1 MHQRDSIR
9 HTSFKLATFTVEP
22 ARNRIV
28 HKGISHGLEPRVM
41 DVLCAL
47 AEHPGKVLTRRDL
60 IDRIWGTEYGA
71 DESLTR
77 AISIIRGTLR
87 KAGASEEYIET
98 IPKRGY
104 RLCQFVTNELPEPGE
119 PTPSIKPVTMTP
131 SEVIAPPRRF
141 SIAVLPPECRGSLPK
156 LASLADAVAR
166 DLTDQLARAPRLT
179 VAAYEPAPGAGAAPL
194 TPAATG
200 RVRNVRYL
208 ACGSIDRSDK
218 SIWLRIAL
226 VHCESSSHV
235 WSRRIELPAVISQAD
250 LNTIVADVA
259 TSILSE
265 MQVREAAAYTG
276 EQNASPDADE
286 IIETV
291 EMLRTVY
298 SRQRA
303 NEIVAHLNELLES
316 DPANVRARAGLAVQL
331 AQNVVS
337 RWTENVL
344 ETTAAAKDHIARAQA
359 AAPNDPDVV
368 AAAGIVAT
376 MTGDCRAA
384 VRLLTRAVDLDP
396 NNPHALA
403 VLGWQLCWLN
413 LDESG
418 IAMIRT
424 AERRAPHH
432 PRLSLWAHYRGLCE
446 MKLDRYEEAILAFE
460 TSTDINP
467 NYHMPYIGR
476 AIVLAHLHRDAE
488 ALACVERALQLAPD
502 YQPEDWAALPFG
514 TSYIYGEF
522 LTREAAL
529 GHLQRLWPR

>member
-9 HTSFKLATFTVEP
+9 HTSFTLATFTVEP
-22 ARNRIV
+22 TLNRMI
-28 HKGISHGLEPRVM
+28 HKGISYGLEPRVM

-47 AEHPGKVLTRRDL
+47 AEHPGKVLSRRDL

-87 KAGASEEYIET
+87 KAGAVEEYIET

-119 PTPSIKPVTMTP
+119 PTPSIKPVTMTT
-131 SEVIAPPRRF
+131 SEVIAPPPRF
-141 SIAVLPPECRGSLPK
+141 SIAVLPPECCGSLPE
-156 LASLADAVAR
+156 LTSLADAVAR
-166 DLTDQLARAPRLT
+166 DLTNQLARAPRLY
-179 VAAYEPAPGAGAAPL
+179 VSAYEPAPGAGANPL
-194 TPAATG
+194 THAATG

-208 ACGSIDRSDK
+208 ACGSIDRSGEG
-218 SIWLRIAL
+218 ICLRIAL
-226 VHCESSSHV
+226 VHCESRSHV
-235 WSRRIELPAVISQAD
+235 WSRRIELSAAIPQAD
-250 LNTIVADVA
+250 LDTIVADVA
-259 TSILSE
+259 TSMLSE
-265 MQVREAAAYTG
+265 IQVREAAARTG
-276 EQNASPDADE
+276 EQNASPNADE
-286 IIETV
+286 IIESV
-291 EMLRTVY
+291 EMLRIAY

-303 NEIVAHLNELLES
+303 NEIIAHLNELIES

-331 AQNVVS
+331 AQNVAS
-337 RWTENVL
+337 RWTKNVL

-359 AAPNDPDVV
+359 AAPNDPEVV

-413 LDESG
+413 RDELA
-418 IAMIRT
+418 IAMIRA

-432 PRLSLWAHYRGLCE
+432 PRLSLWAYYRGLCE
-446 MKLDRYEEAILAFE
+446 MKLDRYEEALLAFE

-476 AIVLAHLHRDAE
+476 AVVLAHLHRDAE
-488 ALACVERALQLAPD
+488 ALACVERTLQLAPD
-502 YQPEDWAALPFG
+502 YQPDDWAAPPLD
-514 TSYIYGEF
+514 TSCRYGAS
-522 LTREAAL
+522 LTREDAL